1 MGFQQD
7 INQILSALKEKL
19 EANYIQKI
27 LVSAH
32 FNEKV
37 EGLIEHLNM
46 DNPNYIGFEKEA

>member
-7 INQILSALKEKL
+7 INQILTALKSKL

-37 EGLIEHLNM
+37 
-46 DNPNYIGFEKEA
+46 